1 MAIMANE
8 AQARNWNE
16 VNAGRW
22 QRLRGPTT
30 RPLLPFGDAALEAL
44 APRQGESALD
54 VGCGFGET
62 TLALATRTGSALGID
77 ICGPFLET
85 ARREATAGARY
96 LLADAQTHRFDERFD
111 LLFSRFGLMF
121 FDDPPAAFSNLR
133 RALREGA
140 RFAAVVWG
148 AWQENEWVTVPLEA
162 LRAEMAVPD
171 PQPGPG
177 PFALS
182 DPGRLAAL
190 LENCGFGQVSI
201 ARLELPFDADARQ
214 LTEQGPAA
222 AALRNNEHASEDL
235 RERFAARLAA
245 MLQGR
250 LPRAVAL
257 LVTGLARSG

>member
-96 LLADAQTHRFDERFD
+96 LLADAQTHRFDEKFD
-111 LLFSRFGLMF
+111 LLFSRFGVMF
-121 FDDPPAAFSNLR
+121 FDDPAAAFANLAS
-133 RALREGA
+133 ALRPGA
-140 RFAAVVWG
+140 RVALAVWG
-148 AWQENEWVTVPLEA
+148 PWQENDWATIPLRV
-162 LRAEMAVPD
+162 LRPLMPAPD
-171 PQPGPG
+171 PPPGPG
-177 PFALS
+177 PFGL
-182 DPGRLAAL
+182 
-190 LENCGFGQVSI
+190 
-201 ARLELPFDADARQ
+201 
-214 LTEQGPAA
+214 
-222 AALRNNEHASEDL
+222 ASE
-235 RERFAARLAA
+235 EKI
-245 MLQGR
+245 
-250 LPRAVAL
+250 
-257 LVTGLARSG
+257 